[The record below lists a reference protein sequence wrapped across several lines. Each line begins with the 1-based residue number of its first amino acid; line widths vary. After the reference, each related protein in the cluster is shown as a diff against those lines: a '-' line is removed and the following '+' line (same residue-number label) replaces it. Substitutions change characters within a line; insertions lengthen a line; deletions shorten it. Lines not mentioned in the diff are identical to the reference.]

1 LSARPIRR
9 EALLAKLQGDD
20 PVVLVETLGARS
32 YEYGHLPGAVNL
44 PPDDVRRLAS
54 TLLPDRGAE
63 IVLYC
68 ASYTCDAST
77 VVANELAAMGY
88 TNLFDYHGGKADWT
102 EAGLPIVKSG
112 AGTSA

>member
-1 LSARPIRR
+1 MSARPISR
-9 EALLAKLQGDD
+9 EALLARLEGKD
-20 PVVLVETLGARS
+20 PIVLVETLAARS
-32 YEYGHLPGAVNL
+32 YDHGHLPGAVNL

-54 TLLPDRGAE
+54 TLLPDREAE

-88 TNLFDYHGGKADWT
+88 TNLFDYHGGKADWM

>member
-1 LSARPIRR
+1 MSARPISR
-9 EALLAKLQGDD
+9 ETLLAKLQRDD

-32 YEYGHLPGAVNL
+32 YDYGHLPGAVNL
-44 PPDDVRRLAS
+44 PPEDVRRLAA
-54 TLLPDRGAE
+54 TLLPDRHAE

-68 ASYTCDAST
+68 ASFTCDAST
-77 VVANELAAMGY
+77 VAANELTAMGY
-88 TNLFDYHGGKADWT
+88 TNLYEYHGGKADWM

>member
-1 LSARPIRR
+1 LSARPISR
-9 EALLAKLQGDD
+9 EALRDRLEGGA
-20 PVVLVETLGARS
+20 PITLVETLAPRS
-32 YEYGHLPGAVNL
+32 FDYGHIPGALNL
-44 PPDDVRRLAS
+44 PPDDVRRLAPS
-54 TLLPDRGAE
+54 LLPDRHAE

-88 TNLFDYHGGKADWT
+88 TNLFDYHGGKADWM

-112 AGTSA
+112 AETSA

>member
-1 LSARPIRR
+1 MSARPISR
-9 EALLAKLQGDD
+9 EALLARLEGTD
-20 PVVLVETLGARS
+20 PIILVETLAARS
-32 YEYGHLPGAVNL
+32 YDHGHLPGAVNL

-54 TLLPDRGAE
+54 TLLPDREAE

-88 TNLFDYHGGKADWT
+88 TNLFDYHGGKADWM